1 MLKEIAILTDI
12 ICKTALNSITLSDE
26 VLKQKLK
33 ELYNDKSNET
43 LKRFLEEKE
52 TMPSLYIA
60 LAEWYYRNNDY
71 DNTILLCDSWFKKI
85 IIDRKKENICLLSV
99 SFQGTIKYFV

>member
-33 ELYNDKSNET
+33 EFYYET
-43 LKRFLEEKE
+43 FLSKFNLHGG
-52 TMPSLYIA
+52 T
-60 LAEWYYRNNDY
+60 WQ
-71 DNTILLCDSWFKKI
+71 TIRYL
-85 IIDRKKENICLLSV
+85 
-99 SFQGTIKYFV
+99 

>member
-33 ELYNDKSNET
+33 ELFNDNSNET

-52 TMPSLYIA
+52 SMPSLYIP
-60 LAEWYYRNNDY
+60 LAEWYYRKNDY
-71 DNTILLCDSWFKKI
+71 DTN
-85 IIDRKKENICLLSV
+85 V
-99 SFQGTIKYFV
+99 